1 MITPRK
7 LEIPE
12 KLREDYRPVVLK
24 PAVTAFNVL
33 VFILLCVYAGA
44 DKITGHL
51 RSFYTCFN

>member
-12 KLREDYRPVVLK
+12 KLREDYRPVFLK

-44 DKITGHL
+44 L
-51 RSFYTCFN
+51 